1 MIYGVDLFVIIN
13 PIKNILVLAPHTD
26 DGEFGCG
33 ATIARYVEEGARVI
47 YAAFSAAEQSV
58 LPHLPRDILR
68 TEVRQATSVLG
79 IADKDCL
86 VFDFDVRYFPE
97 QRQRILDKMIEL
109 QKEYRPDMVFL
120 PSINDTHQ
128 DHKTIAEEGFRA
140 FKRTTMLGY
149 EVPWNNLDF
158 RTSCFFEISEKF
170 LLKKINALEK
180 YQSQKHRNY
189 ANEEFIRSLALTR
202 GVQIGK
208 RYAEAFEVVRWVIS

>member
-1 MIYGVDLFVIIN
+1 MNIN
-13 PIKNILVLAPHTD
+13 PSKNILVLAPHTD

-33 ATIARYVEEGARVI
+33 ATIVRYVQEGARVI

-68 TEVRQATSVLG
+68 TEVRQATSALG
-79 IADKDCL
+79 IANEDCL
-86 VFDFDVRYFPE
+86 IFDFQVRCFPE
-97 QRQRILDKMIEL
+97 QRQKILDKMIEL
-109 QKEYRPDMVFL
+109 QRKYQPDMVFL
-120 PSINDTHQ
+120 PSVNDTHQ
-128 DHKTIAEEGFRA
+128 DHHTIAQEGFRA

-158 RTSCFFEISEKF
+158 RTSCFVDITEEQ
-170 LLKKINALEK
+170 LKSKINALDK
-180 YQSQKHRNY
+180 YESQKHRNY

>member
-1 MIYGVDLFVIIN
+1 MKNNAV
-13 PIKNILVLAPHTD
+13 KNILVLAPHTD

-33 ATIARYVEEGARVI
+33 ATIARYIEEGARII

-68 TEVRQATSVLG
+68 TEVRQATSALG
-79 IADKDCL
+79 VASEDCL
-86 VFDFDVRYFPE
+86 IFDFQVRCFPE
-97 QRQRILDKMIEL
+97 QRQKILDKMIEL
-109 QKEYRPDMVFL
+109 QRKYQPDMVFL
-120 PSINDTHQ
+120 PSVNDTHQ
-128 DHKTIAEEGFRA
+128 DHHTIAQEGFRA

-158 RTSCFFEISEKF
+158 RTSCFVDITEGQ
-170 LLKKINALEK
+170 LKSKINALDK
-180 YQSQKHRNY
+180 YESQKHRNY

-208 RYAEAFEVVRWVIS
+208 RYAEAFEVVRWVIN